1 MLIAILSI
9 VVSIACFNFNPLN
22 PNQANV
28 VLDRY
33 WKMFYSQ
40 TRDYEEEGMI
50 MRNFIF
56 ISPHF
61 PTNYENFC
69 VQLHENGVNVFGIGD
84 TPYENLTDSLKTALT
99 EYYKVDSMEDYDQM
113 YRAVAFLCYKHGSM
127 DGLESNN
134 EYWLEQDARLRTDF
148 NIPGMKTADMEHVKY
163 KSKMKPYYATA
174 GIPTARY
181 HLVTDLT
188 ESLAFVEKV
197 GYPVIVKPDNGVGAT
212 TTYKLKSEDELR
224 AFHEEDFHGVQF
236 IMEEFVPGEIY
247 SYDAIMNSKGEPI
260 FETGNHTPIS
270 IMDSVNNHDDSVFYI
285 EKHIADDVRA
295 AGRAA
300 VKSFGVKSRF
310 VHFEFFRLTEDH
322 DYLGKKGKIIGLEV
336 NYRPSGGFTPDMINY
351 ACSTDV
357 YKDWADMVAFDRLTK
372 EEYPDKYYCVSAGCR
387 KEKHYLHSYE
397 EVMAAYKDDIMMTTE
412 LPEVLASAMGD
423 RLYLARFAEKEAM
436 DAFISYVFATA

>member
-1 MLIAILSI
+1 
-9 VVSIACFNFNPLN
+9 
-22 PNQANV
+22 
-28 VLDRY
+28 
-33 WKMFYSQ
+33 MFYSQ

-163 KSKMKPYYATA
+163 KSKMKPYYAKA

-397 EVMAAYKDDIMMTTE
+397 EVIAAYKDDIMMTTE

>member
-1 MLIAILSI
+1 
-9 VVSIACFNFNPLN
+9 
-22 PNQANV
+22 
-28 VLDRY
+28 
-33 WKMFYSQ
+33 MFYSQ

-84 TPYENLTDSLKTALT
+84 TPYENLTDSLKAALT

-163 KSKMKPYYATA
+163 KSKMKPYYAKA

-397 EVMAAYKDDIMMTTE
+397 EVRAAYKDDIMMTTE

>member
-1 MLIAILSI
+1 
-9 VVSIACFNFNPLN
+9 
-22 PNQANV
+22 
-28 VLDRY
+28 
-33 WKMFYSQ
+33 
-40 TRDYEEEGMI
+40 

-322 DYLGKKGKIIGLEV
+322 DYLGKKE
-336 NYRPSGGFTPDMINY
+336 
-351 ACSTDV
+351 
-357 YKDWADMVAFDRLTK
+357 RLLVWK
-372 EEYPDKYYCVSAGCR
+372 
-387 KEKHYLHSYE
+387 
-397 EVMAAYKDDIMMTTE
+397 
-412 LPEVLASAMGD
+412 
-423 RLYLARFAEKEAM
+423 
-436 DAFISYVFATA
+436 

>member
-1 MLIAILSI
+1 
-9 VVSIACFNFNPLN
+9 
-22 PNQANV
+22 
-28 VLDRY
+28 
-33 WKMFYSQ
+33 MFYSQ

-134 EYWLEQDARLRTDF
+134 EYWLEQDDRLRTDF

-163 KSKMKPYYATA
+163 KSKMKPYYAKA

-397 EVMAAYKDDIMMTTE
+397 EVIAAYKDDIMMTTE

>member
-1 MLIAILSI
+1 
-9 VVSIACFNFNPLN
+9 
-22 PNQANV
+22 
-28 VLDRY
+28 
-33 WKMFYSQ
+33 MFYSQ

-397 EVMAAYKDDIMMTTE
+397 EVIAAYKDDIMMTTE

>member
-1 MLIAILSI
+1 
-9 VVSIACFNFNPLN
+9 
-22 PNQANV
+22 
-28 VLDRY
+28 
-33 WKMFYSQ
+33 MFYSQ

-322 DYLGKKGKIIGLEV
+322 DYLGKKGKIMGLEV

>member
-1 MLIAILSI
+1 
-9 VVSIACFNFNPLN
+9 
-22 PNQANV
+22 
-28 VLDRY
+28 
-33 WKMFYSQ
+33 MFYSQ

-163 KSKMKPYYATA
+163 KSKMKPYYAKA

-188 ESLAFVEKV
+188 ENLAFVEKV

-351 ACSTDV
+351 AYSTDV

-372 EEYPDKYYCVSAGCR
+372 EEYQDKYYCVSAGCR

>member
-1 MLIAILSI
+1 M
-9 VVSIACFNFNPLN
+9 NF
-22 PNQANV
+22 V
-28 VLDRY
+28 
-33 WKMFYSQ
+33 
-40 TRDYEEEGMI
+40 
-50 MRNFIF
+50 F

-61 PTNYENFC
+61 PRTYWLFANR
-69 VQLHENGVNVFGIGD
+69 LKRNGVNVLGIGD
-84 TPYENLTDSLKTALT
+84 CPYDGLEDNVRDSLT
-99 EYYKVDSMEDYDQM
+99 EYYYVQDMKDYEQVFK
-113 YRAVAFLCYKHGSM
+113 AVAFFSFKYGKI
-127 DGLESNN
+127 DWLESNN
-134 EYWLEQDARLRTDF
+134 EFWLEQDARLRTDF

>member
-1 MLIAILSI
+1 MD
-9 VVSIACFNFNPLN
+9 FNPLN

-397 EVMAAYKDDIMMTTE
+397 EVMAAYKDYIMMTTE

>member
-1 MLIAILSI
+1 
-9 VVSIACFNFNPLN
+9 
-22 PNQANV
+22 
-28 VLDRY
+28 
-33 WKMFYSQ
+33 MFYSQ

-84 TPYENLTDSLKTALT
+84 TPYENLTDSLKAALT

>member
-1 MLIAILSI
+1 
-9 VVSIACFNFNPLN
+9 
-22 PNQANV
+22 
-28 VLDRY
+28 
-33 WKMFYSQ
+33 MFYSQ

-163 KSKMKPYYATA
+163 KSKMKPYYAKA

-423 RLYLARFAEKEAM
+423 RLYLARFAEKEDM

>member
-1 MLIAILSI
+1 
-9 VVSIACFNFNPLN
+9 
-22 PNQANV
+22 
-28 VLDRY
+28 
-33 WKMFYSQ
+33 MFYSQ

-148 NIPGMKTADMEHVKY
+148 NIPGMKMADMEHVKY

>member
-1 MLIAILSI
+1 
-9 VVSIACFNFNPLN
+9 
-22 PNQANV
+22 
-28 VLDRY
+28 
-33 WKMFYSQ
+33 MFYSQ

-84 TPYENLTDSLKTALT
+84 TPYENLTDSLKAALT

-163 KSKMKPYYATA
+163 KSKMKPYYAKA

>member
-1 MLIAILSI
+1 MK
-9 VVSIACFNFNPLN
+9 
-22 PNQANV
+22 NV
-28 VLDRY
+28 
-33 WKMFYSQ
+33 
-40 TRDYEEEGMI
+40 
-50 MRNFIF
+50 IF
-56 ISPHF
+56 ISPNFPENYWHF
-61 PTNYENFC
+61 CHE
-69 VQLHENGVNVFGIGD
+69 LKENGMNVLGIGD
-84 TPYENLTDSLKTALT
+84 CPYDDLRPELQESLQ
-99 EYYKVDSMEDYDQM
+99 EYYKVGSLENYDEV
-113 YRAVAFLCYKHGSM
+113 YGAVGYFIWHYGRI
-127 DGLESNN
+127 DWLESNN

-163 KSKMKPYYATA
+163 KSKMKPYYAKA

-224 AFHEEDFHGVQF
+224 AFHEKDFHGVQF

-397 EVMAAYKDDIMMTTE
+397 EVIAAYKDDIMMTTE

>member
-1 MLIAILSI
+1 
-9 VVSIACFNFNPLN
+9 
-22 PNQANV
+22 
-28 VLDRY
+28 
-33 WKMFYSQ
+33 MFYSQ

-163 KSKMKPYYATA
+163 KSKMKPYYAKA

-310 VHFEFFRLTEDH
+310 VHFEFFRLTEDN

>member
-1 MLIAILSI
+1 MH
-9 VVSIACFNFNPLN
+9 FNPLN

-50 MRNFIF
+50 LRNFIF

-163 KSKMKPYYATA
+163 KSKMKPYYAKA

-224 AFHEEDFHGVQF
+224 AFHEKDFHGVQF

>member
-1 MLIAILSI
+1 
-9 VVSIACFNFNPLN
+9 
-22 PNQANV
+22 
-28 VLDRY
+28 
-33 WKMFYSQ
+33 MFYSQ

-99 EYYKVDSMEDYDQM
+99 EYYKVDSMEDYAQM
-113 YRAVAFLCYKHGSM
+113 YRAVAFLCYKHGPM

-148 NIPGMKTADMEHVKY
+148 NIPGMKTVDMEHVKY
-163 KSKMKPYYATA
+163 KSKMKPYYAKA
-174 GIPTARY
+174 GITTARY
-181 HLVTDLT
+181 HLVTDLS
-188 ESLAFVEKV
+188 ESLEFVVKV

-212 TTYKLKSEDELR
+212 TTYKLKNEDELR

-247 SYDAIMNSKGEPI
+247 SYDAIMNSRGEPI

>member
-1 MLIAILSI
+1 
-9 VVSIACFNFNPLN
+9 
-22 PNQANV
+22 
-28 VLDRY
+28 
-33 WKMFYSQ
+33 MFYSQ

-163 KSKMKPYYATA
+163 KSKMKPYYAKA

-310 VHFEFFRLTEDH
+310 VHFEFFRFKEDH
-322 DYLGKKGKIIGLEV
+322 AYLCKKGKIIGLEV

>member
-1 MLIAILSI
+1 
-9 VVSIACFNFNPLN
+9 
-22 PNQANV
+22 
-28 VLDRY
+28 
-33 WKMFYSQ
+33 MFYSQ

-134 EYWLEQDARLRTDF
+134 EYWLEQDARLRKDF

-163 KSKMKPYYATA
+163 KSKMKPYYAKA

-322 DYLGKKGKIIGLEV
+322 DYLGKKGKVIGLEV
-336 NYRPSGGFTPDMINY
+336 NYRPSGGFTPDMIDY

>member
-1 MLIAILSI
+1 
-9 VVSIACFNFNPLN
+9 
-22 PNQANV
+22 
-28 VLDRY
+28 
-33 WKMFYSQ
+33 MFYSQ

-163 KSKMKPYYATA
+163 KSKMKPYYAKA

-224 AFHEEDFHGVQF
+224 AFHEKDFHGVQF

-357 YKDWADMVAFDRLTK
+357 YKDWADMIAFDRLTK
-372 EEYPDKYYCVSAGCR
+372 EDYPDKYYCVSAGCR

>member
-1 MLIAILSI
+1 MNFVFLSP
-9 VVSIACFNFNPLN
+9 NFPKTYYNFTQCL
-22 PNQANV
+22 
-28 VLDRY
+28 
-33 WKMFYSQ
+33 
-40 TRDYEEEGMI
+40 
-50 MRNFIF
+50 RN
-56 ISPHF
+56 
-61 PTNYENFC
+61 
-69 VQLHENGVNVFGIGD
+69 NGVTTLGIGD
-84 TPYENLTDSLKTALT
+84 APYDQLSDACKQSLC
-99 EYYKVDSMEDYDQM
+99 EYYKVNSLENYDEVF
-113 YRAVAFLCYKHGSM
+113 RACAYFSFKYGKI
-127 DGLESNN
+127 DWLESNN

-163 KSKMKPYYATA
+163 KSKMKPYYAKA

-300 VKSFGVKSRF
+300 VKSFGVKSSF
-310 VHFEFFRLTEDH
+310 VHFEFFRLTQDH
-322 DYLGKKGKIIGLEV
+322 AYLGKRGRIIGLEV

>member
-1 MLIAILSI
+1 
-9 VVSIACFNFNPLN
+9 
-22 PNQANV
+22 
-28 VLDRY
+28 
-33 WKMFYSQ
+33 MFYSQ
-40 TRDYEEEGMI
+40 KRDYEEEGMI

>member
-1 MLIAILSI
+1 
-9 VVSIACFNFNPLN
+9 
-22 PNQANV
+22 
-28 VLDRY
+28 
-33 WKMFYSQ
+33 MFYSQ

-163 KSKMKPYYATA
+163 KSKMKPYYAKA

-387 KEKHYLHSYE
+387 KEKYYLHSYE

>member
-1 MLIAILSI
+1 
-9 VVSIACFNFNPLN
+9 
-22 PNQANV
+22 
-28 VLDRY
+28 
-33 WKMFYSQ
+33 MFYSQ

-84 TPYENLTDSLKTALT
+84 TPYENLTDSLKAALT

-163 KSKMKPYYATA
+163 KSKMKPYYAKA

-197 GYPVIVKPDNGVGAT
+197 GYPIIVKPDNGVGAT

>member
-1 MLIAILSI
+1 
-9 VVSIACFNFNPLN
+9 
-22 PNQANV
+22 
-28 VLDRY
+28 
-33 WKMFYSQ
+33 
-40 TRDYEEEGMI
+40 

-163 KSKMKPYYATA
+163 KSKMKPYYAKA

-197 GYPVIVKPDNGVGAT
+197 GYPVIVKPDNGVGAA

-322 DYLGKKGKIIGLEV
+322 AYLGKKGRIIGLEV

-357 YKDWADMVAFDRLTK
+357 YKDWADMVVFDRLTK
-372 EEYPDKYYCVSAGCR
+372 EDYPDKYYCVSAGCR

>member
-1 MLIAILSI
+1 
-9 VVSIACFNFNPLN
+9 
-22 PNQANV
+22 
-28 VLDRY
+28 
-33 WKMFYSQ
+33 MFYSQ

-163 KSKMKPYYATA
+163 KSIMKPYYAKA

-224 AFHEEDFHGVQF
+224 AFHEKDFHGVQF

>member
-1 MLIAILSI
+1 
-9 VVSIACFNFNPLN
+9 
-22 PNQANV
+22 
-28 VLDRY
+28 
-33 WKMFYSQ
+33 MFYSQ

-212 TTYKLKSEDELR
+212 TTYKLNSEDELR

-397 EVMAAYKDDIMMTTE
+397 EVMAAYKDYIMMTTE

>member
-1 MLIAILSI
+1 
-9 VVSIACFNFNPLN
+9 
-22 PNQANV
+22 
-28 VLDRY
+28 
-33 WKMFYSQ
+33 MFYSQ

-163 KSKMKPYYATA
+163 KSKMKPYYAKA

-397 EVMAAYKDDIMMTTE
+397 EVIAAYKDDIMMTTE

-423 RLYLARFAEKEAM
+423 RLYLARFACIYQLCLCYGVMTLNRE
-436 DAFISYVFATA
+436 

>member
-1 MLIAILSI
+1 
-9 VVSIACFNFNPLN
+9 
-22 PNQANV
+22 
-28 VLDRY
+28 
-33 WKMFYSQ
+33 MFYSQ

-69 VQLHENGVNVFGIGD
+69 VQLHKNGVNVFGIGD

-163 KSKMKPYYATA
+163 KSKMKPYYAKA

-224 AFHEEDFHGVQF
+224 AFHEKDFHGVQF

>member
-1 MLIAILSI
+1 
-9 VVSIACFNFNPLN
+9 
-22 PNQANV
+22 
-28 VLDRY
+28 
-33 WKMFYSQ
+33 MFYSQ

-99 EYYKVDSMEDYDQM
+99 EYYKVDSMEDSDQM

-163 KSKMKPYYATA
+163 KSKMKPYYAKA